1 MKRLL
6 AATAF
11 GVLLVGMACSALQ
24 HKTGTDNA
32 VPAAPAA
39 PTATDAPLTLMGHR
53 FVTFATV
60 VRVRQI
66 EVTRETAHGPDESSL
81 HTPAEAKLFRETIAR
96 AWPGA
101 RITWAF
107 TWLALNDQ
115 RPDYQALR
123 KLVVSYHQQLG
134 DEVTFLPA
142 GYFANMY
149 NSREQVNRDL
159 HDGLRLV
166 SEMVGNGYRPR
177 CVIAGFLSAQNLR
190 YLSETEGIHVCQGN
204 IWSQHAVDNG
214 DGDGSV
220 AYPYYPSREHFLKPA
235 QGKED
240 KIDCVNLD
248 GWTVD
253 FLNARRAG
261 QTGGFRSR
269 AGVGPI
275 ETLLGYGTEKGLAQ
289 MLATT
294 ATHFDDGFKANGFA
308 WVTSIW
314 ELALVE
320 GRKIYGYRGRNGM
333 DGLEQWLTE
342 IRRRWPE
349 AKCITHGEFG
359 TLWRQ
364 QFKDNEKLDYQ
375 FVKRGS
381 GFPGS
386 EPEKQIRWFM
396 NKDFRLALLGD
407 AGRDASEVVI
417 DFTRYDLPAQ
427 EPPDPQPGKHVRNWS
442 LMNRLNQKGLRPADK
457 PVPLSALSAEE
468 QALIKRHY
476 PDLLK

>member
-1 MKRLL
+1 MRLTRREFVGI
-6 AATAF
+6 AAGTAVA
-11 GVLLVGMACSALQ
+11 GLVPGCLQ
-24 HKTGTDNA
+24 TGPGTGKGL
-32 VPAAPAA
+32 PG
-39 PTATDAPLTLMGHR
+39 LMGNR
-53 FVTFATV
+53 FLTFATV

-66 EVTRETAHGPDESSL
+66 ETTREKAEGPDESSV

-107 TWLALNDQ
+107 SWLALNDQ
-115 RPDYQALR
+115 RPDYQELR
-123 KLVVSYHQQLG
+123 KLVVSYHKQYC
-134 DEVTFLPA
+134 DEITFLPS

-159 HDGLRLV
+159 HDVLKMV
-166 SEMVGNGYRPR
+166 SEMVGGGYRPR
-177 CVIAGFLSAQNLR
+177 CVIAGFLSADNLR
-190 YLSETEGIHVCQGN
+190 YLAEKEDIHVCQGN

-220 AYPYYPSREHFLKPA
+220 SYPYYPSLEHFLKPA
-235 QGKED
+235 QGRED
-240 KIDCVNLD
+240 LIDCVNLD
-248 GWTVD
+248 GWTCD

-261 QTGGFRSR
+261 GTGGFRSR

-275 ETLLGYGTEKGLAQ
+275 ETLLSYGTEKGLEQ

-294 ATHFDDGFKANGFA
+294 ATHFDDGFKRNNFA
-308 WVTSIW
+308 WVTCIW
-314 ELALVE
+314 ELCLVE

-333 DGLEQWLTE
+333 DGLELWLKE

-359 TLWRQ
+359 LAWRK
-364 QFKDNEKLDYQ
+364 QFKNNDKVDYR
-375 FVKRGS
+375 FVQRGT

-386 EPEKQIRWFM
+386 EPEKQMRWFM

-407 AGRDASEVVI
+407 VGKEGSEMVI

-427 EPPDPQPGKHVRNWS
+427 EPQDPKAGEHVRNWS
-442 LMNRLNQKGLRPADK
+442 LMNRINQKGLRPQDK
-457 PVPLSALSAEE
+457 PFELSQFTDDE
-468 QALIKRHY
+468 QAMIRRRY
-476 PDLLK
+476 PDLFK